1 MEEIKAAGLGAA
13 FARSVGICV
22 DHRRRNKSQES
33 LDLNK
38 RRLQAY
44 ISKMV
49 LFPKK
54 EGVPKKGLVCD
65 STDLK
70 TGSQNTDAKLLGTQP
85 FSVKLREKAV
95 KIT

>member
-1 MEEIKAAGLGAA
+1 
-13 FARSVGICV
+13 
-22 DHRRRNKSQES
+22 
-33 LDLNK
+33 
-38 RRLQAY
+38 
-44 ISKMV
+44 MV

-70 TGSQNTDAKLLGTQP
+70 TGSQNTDAKLMGTQP